1 MFRFFLDSPFVH
13 IVHMLFNSFC
23 SHHHSSRIIFALI
36 GISTGT
42 LAAFVAKIVETIQEY
57 KFKTSL
63 KYLLEQEEENAAL
76 VGCLFFVGI
85 SIIFGLIATLL
96 VNYIEP
102 VAAGSGIPQL
112 KAYLNGT
119 RGVFLKYQI
128 FISKSRRTILRSCS

>member
-1 MFRFFLDSPFVH
+1 M
-13 IVHMLFNSFC
+13 
-23 SHHHSSRIIFALI
+23 I